1 MADCG
6 TTNMG
11 GVFSI
16 SDTIENEDLT
26 AGEFGGLSW
35 VDVPNMLP
43 HGDTGNSQNIV
54 SQSTWDN
61 PVLCKGKGETDAG
74 SPDVEFLDVPSAG
87 IDAMN
92 DAATFDNHNNYAFRI
107 VWGDGVIEYNRG
119 LVTGPTRLKG
129 GNEDFRR
136 LSYSLGMVQ
145 EAVVDESSTT

>member
-16 SDTIENEDLT
+16 SDTIENDDLT
-26 AGEFGGLSW
+26 ESEFGALSW
-35 VDVPNMLP
+35 TAVPNMIT

-92 DAATFDNHNNYAFRI
+92 SAATFDNHNNYAFRI